1 MRVELT
7 DEELHVNFMIKEA
20 LCFTVVASLVLAYS
34 ISSHIWTL
42 MC

>member
-1 MRVELT
+1 MRVQLT
-7 DEELHVNFMIKEA
+7 EEELHVNFMIKEA

-34 ISSHIWTL
+34 LSFHFWTL

>member
-34 ISSHIWTL
+34 MSSHIWTL